1 MRDAPGSARK
11 KPGIWRAGPLAVSDE
26 RTIGLIEM
34 ERETNMLKKVAG
46 ITAVALLTAGIAT
59 ATERDGTLIVTSS
72 NTADNHLRVYDT
84 AGTLVQEVPTLG
96 QGGAG
101 QNAGGIAARNGTV
114 AVINFGSQTV
124 SLFSRGET
132 GFELRQT
139 IPTGSQPVS
148 VAFGKSHLY
157 VLGTTT
163 VESHRIGPDGV
174 EETADGTAGL
184 LVADGSAAQVGVAG
198 DELIVTEKSGAI
210 ARVELREGAVFG
222 TPVAVALEEGRSET
236 PFGLTTRGSNAYV
249 TFAGSDTVG
258 VVKNDRQ
265 TAFAATGIPGGAGQH
280 APCWIAVVGPFL
292 FTTNS
297 PSHSVSR
304 LIAGGANIIL
314 DDPVAAQTAGAP
326 IDVAAEGD
334 LLALVE
340 LDGGG
345 SSHLTQFRIDED
357 GHLTPIVSTP
367 IASAANGIAIVT
379 AR

>member
-1 MRDAPGSARK
+1 
-11 KPGIWRAGPLAVSDE
+11 
-26 RTIGLIEM
+26 
-34 ERETNMLKKVAG
+34 MLKKVAG
-46 ITAVALLTAGIAT
+46 VTAAALLTAGVLA
-59 ATERDGTLIVTSS
+59 AAEPQDAVIVTSS
-72 NTADNHLRVYDT
+72 NTADNRLLVYDT
-84 AGTLVQEVPTLG
+84 AGTLVQEVPTFG
-96 QGGAG
+96 QGGASG
-101 QNAGGIAARNGTV
+101 NAGGIATSNGTV
-114 AVINFGSQTV
+114 AVANFGSQTV
-124 SLFSRGET
+124 SLFSRGEG

-139 IPTGSQPVS
+139 IPANSQPVS
-148 VAFGKSHLY
+148 VAFGKTHLY

-163 VESHRIGPDGV
+163 VESHRLGPDGV
-174 EETADGTAGL
+174 EAPADGTAGL
-184 LVADGSAAQVGVAG
+184 LIADGSAAQVGVAG

-210 ARVELREGAVFG
+210 ERVQLREGAVFG
-222 TPVAVALEEGRSET
+222 TPVAVALSDGQSNT

-280 APCWIAVVGPFL
+280 APCWIAVVGPYL

-304 LIAGGANIIL
+304 LIAGGANILL
-314 DDPVAAQTAGAP
+314 DDPVAAQTTGAP

-340 LDGGG
+340 TGGG
-345 SSHLTQFRIDED
+345 ASLLTQFRIDED
-357 GHLTPIVSTP
+357 GNLTRTVSTP
-367 IASAANGIAIVT
+367 IASVANGIAIVP

>member
-1 MRDAPGSARK
+1 
-11 KPGIWRAGPLAVSDE
+11 
-26 RTIGLIEM
+26 
-34 ERETNMLKKVAG
+34 MLKKVAG
-46 ITAVALLTAGIAT
+46 GTIAVLLIAT
-59 ATERDGTLIVTSS
+59 VAVLGADRERTVIVTSS

-84 AGTLVQEVPTLG
+84 AGTLIQEVPTLG
-96 QGGAG
+96 QGGAS
-101 QNAGGIAARNGTV
+101 QNAGGIATNNGTV
-114 AVINFGSQTV
+114 AVVNFGSLTV
-124 SLFSRGET
+124 SLFSRHET

-139 IPTGSQPVS
+139 IPTTSQPVS
-148 VAFGKSHLY
+148 VAFGKTHLY

-174 EETADGTAGL
+174 EAPADGTAGL
-184 LVADGSAAQVGVAG
+184 LIADGSAAQVGVAG

-210 ARVELREGAVFG
+210 ARVQLREGAVFG
-222 TPVAVALEEGRSET
+222 TPVAVALSEGQSNT

-258 VVKNDRQ
+258 VVKDGRQ

-280 APCWIAVVGPFL
+280 APCWIAVVGPYL

-304 LIAGGANIIL
+304 LIAGGGNILL
-314 DDPVAAQTAGAP
+314 DDPVAAHTTGAP
-326 IDVAAEGD
+326 IDVAAAGD

-340 LDGGG
+340 TGGG
-345 SSHLTQFRIDED
+345 ASLLTQFRVDEN
-357 GHLTPIVSTP
+357 GNLTRTVSTP
-367 IASAANGIAIVT
+367 IPSIANGVAIVP

>member
-1 MRDAPGSARK
+1 MMK
-11 KPGIWRAGPLAVSDE
+11 
-26 RTIGLIEM
+26 
-34 ERETNMLKKVAG
+34 NVAG
-46 ITAVALLTAGIAT
+46 VTAVALLTAGLLA
-59 ATERDGTLIVTSS
+59 AAEGDRAVVVTSS
-72 NTADNHLRVYDT
+72 NTADNRLLVFDT
-84 AGTLVQEVPTLG
+84 AGTLIQEVPTLG
-96 QGGAG
+96 QGGAS
-101 QNAGGIAARNGTV
+101 QNAGGIATSNGIV
-114 AVINFGSQTV
+114 AVVNFGSQTV
-124 SLFSRGET
+124 SLFSRAEGR
-132 GFELRQT
+132 FELRET
-139 IPTGSQPVS
+139 IPTASQPVS

-174 EETADGTAGL
+174 DAAADGTAGL

-210 ARVELREGAVFG
+210 ARVQLREGAVFG
-222 TPVAVALEEGRSET
+222 APVAVALADGQSDT

-280 APCWIAVVGPFL
+280 APCWIAVVGPYL

-304 LIAGGANIIL
+304 LIAAGASVLL
-314 DDPVAAQTAGAP
+314 DEPVAAQTAGAP
-326 IDVAAEGD
+326 IDVDAEGE

-345 SSHLTQFRIDED
+345 TSHVTQFRIDED
-357 GHLTPIVSTP
+357 GNLTRTVTTS

-379 AR
+379 EK

>member
-1 MRDAPGSARK
+1 
-11 KPGIWRAGPLAVSDE
+11 
-26 RTIGLIEM
+26 
-34 ERETNMLKKVAG
+34 MLKKVTGA
-46 ITAVALLTAGIAT
+46 TAAALLAVGIGAAAGQ
-59 ATERDGTLIVTSS
+59 DGTLIVTSS

-84 AGTLVQEVPTLG
+84 AGTLIQEVPTLG

-101 QNAGGIAARNGTV
+101 GNAGGIATTNGIV
-114 AVINFGSQTV
+114 AVVNFGSQTV
-124 SLFSRGET
+124 SLFSRDEG

-139 IPTGSQPVS
+139 IPSSSQPVS
-148 VAFGKSHLY
+148 VAFGKTHLY

-163 VESHRIGPDGV
+163 VESHRMGPDGV
-174 EETADGTAGL
+174 EPDADGTAGL

-198 DELIVTEKSGAI
+198 DELIVTEKSGTI
-210 ARVELREGAVFG
+210 ERVQLREGAVSG
-222 TPVAVALEEGRSET
+222 TPAAVALAEGRSDG
-236 PFGLTTRGSNAYV
+236 PFGLTTRGSNVYV
-249 TFAGSDTVG
+249 TFAGSDVVG
-258 VVKNDRQ
+258 VVKNGRQ

-280 APCWIAVVGPFL
+280 APCWIAVVGPYL

-304 LIAGGANIIL
+304 LIAGGANILL

-326 IDVAAEGD
+326 IDVAAGGD

-345 SSHLTQFRIDED
+345 ASHLTQYRIDQD
-357 GHLTPIVSTP
+357 GNLTRTVSTP

-379 AR
+379 ER